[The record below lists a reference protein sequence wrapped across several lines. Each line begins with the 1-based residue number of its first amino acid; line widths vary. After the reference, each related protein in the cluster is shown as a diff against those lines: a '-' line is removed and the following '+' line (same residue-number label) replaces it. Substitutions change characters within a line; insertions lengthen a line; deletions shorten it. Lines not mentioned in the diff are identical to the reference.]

1 MDLDLTP
8 DQELL
13 RETTERFIQSSFPLE
28 RVRALIDGG
37 TGPDAD
43 YTATAAE
50 LGWFAFLASEEM
62 GGGSVSGHGVLDAV
76 ILAEE
81 RGKGLQPGPFIDT
94 NVTVAAL
101 VADGDEEQRHK
112 ILPALIGGQASAAWA
127 IADAGGDWSGS
138 SGVQCR
144 ADPAGYSLSGEKGF
158 VLEAQHADWIL
169 VTTALPEGP
178 TQFLLASET
187 PGLSLEALEGLD
199 LTRTIS
205 KVHLDNVSVGS
216 SSVLGSVGG
225 AGATIERQLQLASVL
240 SMAESV
246 GAMDYLF
253 NLTLD
258 YCKARTAFGRPIGS
272 FQAVKHQLADTS
284 LLVEMSKAAA
294 VGAAHA
300 VQDED
305 DHAGDA
311 ASTAMSF
318 IGDAAVEVAHK
329 CWQNFGGISYTWEHD
344 FHMYLRR
351 LTADAFL
358 YGSPSWHRER
368 ICRLQGI

>member
-1 MDLDLTP
+1 VDLDLTS

-13 RETTERFIQSSFPLE
+13 RETTERYIQSSFSLE

-37 TGPDAD
+37 KGPDSA
-43 YTATAAE
+43 YRASAAE
-50 LGWFAFLASEEM
+50 LGWFAFLASEEL
-62 GGGSVSGHGVLDAV
+62 GGGSVSGNGVLDAA

-81 RGKGLQPGPFIDT
+81 RGRGLQPGPFIDT

-101 VADGDEEQRHK
+101 AADGNEEQQHK
-112 ILPALIGGQASAAWA
+112 ILPALIGGGAGAAWA
-127 IADAGGDWSGS
+127 VADTGGDWSGS

-144 ADPAGYSLSGEKGF
+144 AGSAGFSLSGEKGF
-158 VLEAQHADWIL
+158 VVEAQLADWIL

-178 TQFLLASET
+178 TQFLVERET
-187 PGLSLEALEGLD
+187 PGLSVEALDGLD

-205 KVHLDNVSVGS
+205 TVRLDDVQVGS
-216 SSVLGSVGG
+216 SALVGSVGG
-225 AGATIERQLQLASVL
+225 AGTIVERQLQLASVL
-240 SMAESV
+240 SMAECV
-246 GAMDYLF
+246 GAMGYLF

-258 YCKARTAFGRPIGS
+258 YCRARTAFGRPIGS

-284 LLVEMSKAAA
+284 LLVEMSNAAA

-300 VQDED
+300 VQDQD
-305 DHAGDA
+305 ADAGTA
-311 ASTAMSF
+311 ASAAMSF
-318 IGDAAVEVAHK
+318 IGDAAIEVAHK

-344 FHMYLRR
+344 FHLYLRR

-368 ICRLQGI
+368 ICLLQGI